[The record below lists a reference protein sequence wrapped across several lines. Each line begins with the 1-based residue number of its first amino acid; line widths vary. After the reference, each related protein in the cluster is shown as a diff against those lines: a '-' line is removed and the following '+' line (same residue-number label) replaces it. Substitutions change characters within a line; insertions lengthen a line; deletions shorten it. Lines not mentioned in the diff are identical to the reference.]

1 LISASDSDF
10 YGEEVELVGSV
21 TKGGVPHSLLVRR
34 AERPYLVE
42 ISASQTNIAE
52 MGDLDPEPALKLD
65 ADQMLAALE
74 IISKA
79 RSIAKKE

>member
-1 LISASDSDF
+1 
-10 YGEEVELVGSV
+10 
-21 TKGGVPHSLLVRR
+21 
-34 AERPYLVE
+34 
-42 ISASQTNIAE
+42 

-79 RSIAKKE
+79 RSISKKE